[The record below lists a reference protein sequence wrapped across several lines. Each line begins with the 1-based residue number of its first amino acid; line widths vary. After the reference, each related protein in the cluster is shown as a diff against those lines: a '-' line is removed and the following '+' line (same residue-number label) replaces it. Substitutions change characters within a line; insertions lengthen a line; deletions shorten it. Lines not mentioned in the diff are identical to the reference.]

1 MKSIIWLRN
10 DLRTIDHAPLSY
22 AAENGELL
30 IVYCIDPDHFRQT
43 EYGFIK
49 TGSHRARFLTE
60 SLINLREKVR
70 KLGGELVV
78 RRGRP
83 KDLLPELITEASA
96 DQLLFHGEVTAEE
109 IRAENEVEASISI
122 PLRRFWGHSM
132 YHRDDLP
139 FGLFTV
145 PDVFTQF
152 RKGVEKKGRVRD
164 PLPAPESIIPLSVS
178 DPGSIPTPEE
188 LIGEPVP
195 KSDLGVLTFRGGESE
210 AWSRLNHYFFE
221 GDHLRNYKYTRNGLL
236 GADYSSKF
244 SPWLAHGCISARSIH
259 AEVERYEK
267 EVHENVSTYWMKFE
281 LIWRDYFRYSA
292 IKYGDRIFKLGGIQN
307 KNLKKQTDPE
317 QFRLWAEGRTGIP
330 FVDANMRELNETGF
344 MSNRGRQNV
353 ASFLAQN
360 MNFDWRWGAAWF
372 EKQLIDYDVCS
383 NWGNWAYN
391 ATVGHDPRNRY
402 FNILNQ
408 ANKYDKK
415 GEFVRHW
422 LPELKDVPK
431 EYIHEPH
438 RMAEEQQGLF
448 GPEIGKD
455 YPMPILDLE
464 KSYERIRS
472 EGD

>member
-1 MKSIIWLRN
+1 MKSVIWLRN
-10 DLRTIDHAPLSY
+10 DLRTIDHAPLTY
-22 AAENGELL
+22 AAEHGEVLL
-30 IVYCIDPDHFRQT
+30 VYCIDPDQFRQT
-43 EYGFIK
+43 EYGFRK
-49 TGSHRARFLTE
+49 TGINRARFLTE
-60 SLINLREKVR
+60 SLIDLREQVR
-70 KLGGELVV
+70 ELGGELVV
-78 RRGRP
+78 RHGRP
-83 KDLLPELITEASA
+83 KDRLPELISETSA
-96 DQLLFHGEVTAEE
+96 EQLLLHGEVTAEE
-109 IRAENEVEASISI
+109 IRAENEVEASINI

-139 FGLFTV
+139 FGLLTIPDIFTE
-145 PDVFTQF
+145 F
-152 RKGVEKKGRVRD
+152 RKGVEKKGSVRD
-164 PLPAPESIIPLSVS
+164 PLPAPDSIKPLTVS
-178 DPGSIPTPEE
+178 DPGTIPSPEE
-188 LIGEPVP
+188 LADEPTS
-195 KSDLGVLTFRGGESE
+195 KSDRGVLSFRGGEKE
-210 AWSRLNHYFFE
+210 AWKRLNHYFFE

-259 AEVERYEK
+259 AEVERYEE
-267 EVHENVSTYWMKFE
+267 EVHKNVSTYWMKFE

-292 IKYGDRIFKLGGIQN
+292 IKYGDRIFKLGGIQS
-307 KNLKKQTDPE
+307 KNLIKESDPE

-330 FVDANMRELNETGF
+330 FIDANMRELNETGF

-422 LPELKDVPK
+422 LPELKDLPE

-455 YPMPILDLE
+455 YPEPILDLE